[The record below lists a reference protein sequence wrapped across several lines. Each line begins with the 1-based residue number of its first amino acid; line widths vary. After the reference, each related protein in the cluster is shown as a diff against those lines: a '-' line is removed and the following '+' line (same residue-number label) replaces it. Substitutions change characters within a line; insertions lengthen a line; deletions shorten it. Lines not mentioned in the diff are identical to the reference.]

1 MYSVNELV
9 KKSYKAMKNNENF
22 KDFNESKLEFL
33 SRLTVYN
40 YLRYKISYKTKIMSF
55 EEYCEFKRLEMSI
68 LISDLNYKGNRNLK
82 NGYDH
87 LYNEMKPLFD
97 SLSLEEK
104 KMISKACLDFARD
117 IYNFKYIEKYLKYDP
132 IKTYVRFVTNRYKN
146 IIDDYDLDDDY
157 ICQCATILNIVGH
170 NKKSIKASITK

>member
-22 KDFNESKLEFL
+22 KNFNESKLEFL

-40 YLRYKISYKTKIMSF
+40 YLRYKVSYKTKIMSF

-87 LYNEMKPLFD
+87 LYNEMKIIV
-97 SLSLEEK
+97 EE
-104 KMISKACLDFARD
+104 
-117 IYNFKYIEKYLKYDP
+117 
-132 IKTYVRFVTNRYKN
+132 
-146 IIDDYDLDDDY
+146 
-157 ICQCATILNIVGH
+157 
-170 NKKSIKASITK
+170 